1 MSGKIIL
8 GEREISIAHMLE
20 RAARAATGLN
30 RQFGVGEGDTVAILM
45 RNDFGFLEATFAA
58 DYLGAY
64 AVPVNWHFKDEEI
77 AYILNDAGA
86 DVLVLHADLLAAM
99 DLSVMP
105 EGLKVLVVPT
115 PPELRAAHG
124 VGSGVSEVPN
134 GHINWSDWLASFE
147 PWSAPPSAQRSSM
160 IYTSGT
166 TGRPKGVR
174 REPMQREHHKWMQGR
189 QGLIGAAPE
198 RVNLTNG
205 PMYHSAPNAQSLS
218 CIRGGGTLVLQPR
231 FEAEDLL
238 RLIEKHKV
246 SHMHMV
252 PTMFVRLSKLPDEI
266 KARYDLSS
274 LEWILH
280 AAAPCPPDVKRVM
293 IEWWGPIINEY
304 YGATETGMVVFCN
317 TEEWLANA
325 GTVGKALPGVE
336 LKILDDDRNELPMG
350 EVGEIFAH
358 FAGFTNFT
366 YQNNEA
372 EFQTNLHDG
381 LFSVG
386 DVGYLNERGY
396 LFISD
401 RKRDMVISGGVNI
414 YPSEIKALIVTHPG
428 VRDCAVFG
436 IPDEEFGE
444 SLAAVVEPMSPGAV
458 TADGIRDFV
467 RENMARYK
475 VPRLVELDTS
485 MPREDSGKIR
495 KRELRQKYW
504 ADTGRRI

>member
-8 GEREISIAHMLE
+8 GDRTIATPDMLA

-30 RQFGVGEGDTVAILM
+30 SLVDVGEGDTVAILM
-45 RNDFGFLEATFAA
+45 RNDYPFLEATFAA
-58 DYLGAY
+58 DFLGAY

-77 AYILNDAGA
+77 AHILTDAGA
-86 DVLVLHADLLAAM
+86 DVLVLHADLLAGL

-105 EGLKVLVVPT
+105 AGLKLLVAAT
-115 PPELRAAHG
+115 PPELQSAYGIDAG
-124 VGSGVSEVPN
+124 KCDVP
-134 GHINWSDWLASFE
+134 HDQVNWSEWLEAFE
-147 PWSAPPSAQRSSM
+147 PWSAPPPAQRSSM

-174 REPMQREHHKWMQGR
+174 RQPMQPEHHKWLAGR
-189 QGLIGAAPE
+189 QGLIGAAPDK
-198 RVNLTNG
+198 VNLTNG
-205 PMYHSAPNAQSLS
+205 PMYHSAPNAQTLS
-218 CIRGGGTLVLQPR
+218 TIRGGGTLVLQAR

-238 RLIEKHKV
+238 RLVEKHKV

-252 PTMFVRLSKLPDEI
+252 PIMFVRLSKLPDEV

-274 LEWILH
+274 LAWILH
-280 AAAPCPPDVKRVM
+280 AAAPCPADVKRVM
-293 IEWWGPIINEY
+293 IDWWGPIINEY

-325 GTVGKALPGVE
+325 GTVGKALPGVA
-336 LKILDDDRNELPMG
+336 LKILDDERNELPMG

-358 FAGFTNFT
+358 FAGFTDFT
-366 YQNNEA
+366 YQNNDA

-414 YPSEIKALIVTHPG
+414 YPSEIEALIVTHPG

-436 IPDEEFGE
+436 IPDDEYGE
-444 SLAAVVEPMSPGAV
+444 ALAAVVEPSSEGAV
-458 TADGIRDFV
+458 TSTEIQDFV
-467 RENMARYK
+467 GENMARYK
-475 VPRLVELDTS
+475 VPRLVELDNA

-495 KRELRQKYW
+495 KREL
-504 ADTGRRI
+504 